1 MLLQAQPCCP
11 GVFHWPRGRGDLKE
25 DDSAV
30 GTAQEKGS
38 KQGLEKF
45 GNQKI
50 HGKMAC

>member
-11 GVFHWPRGRGDLKE
+11 GDFHWPLGRGDLKE
-25 DDSAV
+25 DDSAA
-30 GTAQEKGS
+30 GTAQKGS
-38 KQGLEKF
+38 KRGLEKS